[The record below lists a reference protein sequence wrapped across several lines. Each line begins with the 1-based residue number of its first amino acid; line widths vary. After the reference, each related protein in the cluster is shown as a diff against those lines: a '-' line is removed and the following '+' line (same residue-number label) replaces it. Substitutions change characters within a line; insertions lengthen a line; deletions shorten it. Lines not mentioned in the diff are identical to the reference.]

1 MRRFKAIIFDMDGV
15 IIDSVALWKR
25 AEKEV
30 FTSVGV
36 ELSDELCE
44 ITESMTT
51 LQVTNFWFERQPWTN
66 KKLIDVENEVIERV
80 GCLIEEEGTAIHGIE
95 EIIHEI
101 KCQGY
106 KIGLATNSPSILIP
120 VVLKKL
126 QLETYFDAISS
137 AEHEPEGKPNPSV
150 YLTVARKLNV
160 EPETCIVFEDSYSGL
175 LAAKNAGMKTVA
187 VLKDNYE
194 NVEYEIADMK
204 IENYAQ
210 FDFSAI
216 NEVR

>member
-1 MRRFKAIIFDMDGV
+1 MRRFKAMIFDMDGV

-36 ELSDELCE
+36 ELSDELCKM
-44 ITESMTT
+44 TESMTT

-66 KKLIDVENEVIERV
+66 KNLIDVENEVIERV
-80 GCLIEEEGTAIHGIE
+80 GCLIEEEGTAIPGIE
-95 EIIHEI
+95 KIIHEI
-101 KCQGY
+101 KCHGY

-126 QLETYFDAISS
+126 KLETYFDVISS
-137 AEHEPEGKPNPSV
+137 AEHELEGKPNPSI
-150 YLTVARKLNV
+150 YLTTAKKLNV

-175 LAAKNAGMKTVA
+175 LAAKNAGMKTIA

-194 NVEYEIADMK
+194 NIEYEIADMK

-210 FDFSAI
+210 FDFSVI